1 MNCGEYKIDTLLNHI
16 YNTYFQAF
24 IFDLIEFDR
33 VLTHKINN
41 IQHID
46 EQSRSEERL

>member
-1 MNCGEYKIDTLLNHI
+1 MNCRVYQIDNLLNHT
-16 YNTYFQAF
+16 YNTQLQAF

-33 VLTHKINN
+33 VLTCKIDD

-46 EQSRSEERL
+46 EPSRSEKRL